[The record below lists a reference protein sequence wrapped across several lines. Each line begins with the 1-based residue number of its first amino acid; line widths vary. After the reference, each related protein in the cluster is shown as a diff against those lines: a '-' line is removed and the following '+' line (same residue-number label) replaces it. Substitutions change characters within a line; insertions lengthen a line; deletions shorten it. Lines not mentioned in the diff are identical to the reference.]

1 MKKSEIKFTIELD
14 KDQVPDKIFW
24 EADESPTGKKEEA
37 GSINLSIW
45 DAKEKSTLRIDL
57 WGKEMPTIE
66 MKKFFIDTIGGMAD
80 SILRSTG
87 DQKMYDQM
95 NALCMNLANDLAKE
109 AELQAQ

>member
-1 MKKSEIKFTIELD
+1 MKKSEIKLSIELD
-14 KDQVPDKIFW
+14 KNHVPERIFW

-37 GSINLSIW
+37 GAINLSIW
-45 DAKEKSTLRIDL
+45 DSKEKSTLRIDL

-95 NALCMNLANDLAKE
+95 NELCVNLANDLAKE
-109 AELQAQ
+109 AESMAQ